1 MAESA
6 PSGRLAARFD
16 GLDSFMQRRA
26 HAFELCRQFEDRCE
40 LLVPADE
47 LQVLVDDRDTPASH
61 GRWRIAEDRDY
72 IGWPLTHRRAVSP
85 RRASWVRSA

>member
-26 HAFELCRQFEDRCE
+26 HAFELCRQFEDRYE

-47 LQVLVDDRDTPASH
+47 LQVLVEDRDTLLH
-61 GRWRIAEDRDY
+61 MVDGRLQKIAIILDGR
-72 IGWPLTHRRAVSP
+72 
-85 RRASWVRSA
+85 

>member
-47 LQVLVDDRDTPASH
+47 LQVLVEDRDTLLHMVDGGLQKIAIILD
-61 GRWRIAEDRDY
+61 GR
-72 IGWPLTHRRAVSP
+72 
-85 RRASWVRSA
+85 